1 MFDQENQSMKPKS
14 PWRWWAKALGE
25 KASKCDKESDRV
37 AVIRTVIFATYLIT
51 NCFIV
56 AGVVRHWNDETT
68 IEIFIQNPHEVPSN
82 LHEAQEENGFQ
93 TDCNFL

>member
-1 MFDQENQSMKPKS
+1 MSDPENQFMKPKN

-56 AGVVRHWNDETT
+56 AGVIRQWNKQTT
-68 IEIFIQNPHEVPSN
+68 IEILIENPYEVPGN
-82 LHEAQEENGFQ
+82 LHQKQEEISIKTSGNV
-93 TDCNFL
+93 L